1 MQTLMMPDPV
11 LAKEYFEQKLSF
23 TTGPVELD
31 RMIKSGEDIIVI
43 DVRERE
49 DYIKGHIPGAL
60 NLPKAE
66 WSSLKG
72 LSKDK
77 TNVLYCYTA
86 VCHLAATAAVEFA
99 GKGFPVIELE
109 GGFEE
114 WKEHDL
120 DIERESVNRLLK
132 QTKEKFLSK
141 RH

>member
-1 MQTLMMPDPV
+1 MQTLMMPDPA

-49 DYIKGHIPGAL
+49 DYLKGHIPGAL
-60 NLPKAE
+60 SLPKDE
-66 WSSLKG
+66 WGSLKG

-77 TNVLYCYTA
+77 TNILYCYTA

-99 GKGFPVIELE
+99 GKGFPIMELD

-114 WKEHDL
+114 WKENDL
-120 DIERESVNRLLK
+120 DVEGESVNRLLK
-132 QTKEKFLSK
+132 QTKDKFLHR

>member
-1 MQTLMMPDPV
+1 MMPDPV
-11 LAKEYFEQKLSF
+11 LAKDYFERKLSF

-31 RMIKSGEDIIVI
+31 RMIKNGENIAVI

-49 DYIKGHIPGAL
+49 DYVKGHIPGAIS
-60 NLPKAE
+60 LPRAE
-66 WSSLKG
+66 WSTLNG

-77 TNVLYCYTA
+77 TNILYCYTA

-99 GKGFPVIELE
+99 GKGFPVMELD

-114 WKEHDL
+114 WKENDL

-132 QTKEKFLSK
+132 HTKAKILHG